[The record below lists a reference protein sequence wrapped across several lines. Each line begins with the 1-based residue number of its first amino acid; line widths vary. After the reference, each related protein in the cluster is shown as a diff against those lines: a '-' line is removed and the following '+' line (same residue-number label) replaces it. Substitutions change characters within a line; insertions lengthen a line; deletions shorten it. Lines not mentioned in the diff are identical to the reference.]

1 MTLSSSKKN
10 RMKTYLNIFLMFALS
25 ATSLFSQFCQQN
37 HRFTWQGDTIGNKAV
52 WNVDDVM
59 NTYLVDGITVNVSLL
74 DPFGVNTTTSNPS
87 EFNDYTKSNAY
98 FGPGSLMLQATSTA
112 SNQPLCLKFA
122 FSVPVVVEDFRAF
135 DIDYIARGRTESSFQ
150 DSISFYAT
158 MNGVNV
164 PLKLD
169 YLSLFPSFTIQGQSA
184 KSKYIV
190 NTNGDIQHTD
200 LKGGVKVSSQNGAI
214 NTFTICYAN
223 GSMDEGISNSHAVKL
238 LGFDFCSA
246 GIGAASGKVK
256 KLQTGD
262 GIGGSM
268 IQLFDTLGV
277 ALLDE
282 MGQPYTALTGPDGLY
297 AFQNI
302 PWGYYQIVQV
312 VEPVGYF
319 SVDDSDGGNDN
330 SIRVLLDA
338 GNPLAINLDFIES
351 ASPLPVEFGGMGLKW
366 SDETRVEISWSTL
379 HEVNNDYFTIEFSED
394 GNNFTSL
401 YKIPSYGNSQQKVD
415 YAAFHEPGGGSEF
428 FYRINQSDLDGR
440 STVLGIGLIRRNQK
454 QLNYSVFP
462 NPSADYLSVEGSTE
476 DEISVYSIFDGG
488 GKLIKTGWLTPE
500 RIPVHDLENGLYY
513 LQIMCAQ
520 QQVVLPFQ
528 KQ

>member
-1 MTLSSSKKN
+1 
-10 RMKTYLNIFLMFALS
+10 MKTYLNLFIVFTLS
-25 ATSLFSQFCQQN
+25 ITSLFSQFCQQS

-52 WNVDDVM
+52 WNADDVM
-59 NTYLVDGITVNVSLL
+59 NTYIVDGISVTVSLV
-74 DPFGVNTTTSNPS
+74 DPHSVNTTTSNPS

-112 SNQPLCLKFA
+112 PNQPLCMEFA
-122 FSVPVVVEDFRAF
+122 FSAPVIVEDFRAF
-135 DIDYIARGRTESSFQ
+135 DIDYIARGRAESSFQ
-150 DSISFYAT
+150 DSVSFLAS
-158 MNGVNV
+158 MNGINV

-169 YLSLFPSFTIQGQSA
+169 YLSLFPSFTILGQSA
-184 KSKYIV
+184 KSKYII

-200 LKGGVKVSSQNGAI
+200 LKGGVKVSSQQRAI
-214 NTFTICYAN
+214 NKFTICNAN
-223 GSMDEGISNSHAVKL
+223 GSMDDGLSNSHAIKL

-246 GIGAASGKVK
+246 GSGGASGKVK
-256 KLQTGD
+256 KFQTGD
-262 GIGGSM
+262 GISGSV

-277 ALLDE
+277 ALLDA
-282 MGQPYTALTGPDGLY
+282 MGQPYTTMTGPDGLY

-302 PWGYYQIVQV
+302 PWGYYQIIQV

-330 SIRVLLDA
+330 SIRVLIDA

-351 ASPLPVEFGGMGLKW
+351 ASPLPVEFGGVGLKW
-366 SDETRVEISWSTL
+366 SDENRVEITWTTL
-379 HEVNNDYFTIEFSED
+379 HEVNNDYFTIQFSED
-394 GNNFTSL
+394 GKNFQSL
-401 YKIPSYGNSQQKVD
+401 YKINSNGYSQQKVD
-415 YAAFHEPGGGSEF
+415 YLAFHEPGKGREF
-428 FYRINQSDLDGR
+428 FYRIKQTDLDGQ
-440 STVLGIGLIRRNQK
+440 TTDLGIGLIRRNQK
-454 QLNYSVFP
+454 QFNYSVFP
-462 NPSADYLSVEGSTE
+462 NPSADYLSVEGSPE

-513 LQIMCAQ
+513 LQILCAQ